1 MAKSSNSSILSLPI
15 AKWGFWCSESFLKTY
30 PLAGHQYTD
39 LDVSY
44 MPLMQRRRLNSLN
57 KIFFHTVNIC
67 EQNIKDKP
75 IVFGSRY
82 GELPRTVNI
91 LKSLGAGEI
100 VSPTDFSHSVHNT
113 PVALYTIYTKNYQ
126 PANAISAGEDTLMA
140 TILESASQFHSEK
153 KDVLLV
159 FAEDKMPE
167 PYTQSNLEE
176 AIHAYGLAILIS
188 STNPKVS
195 LTWQKN
201 GPRQKPRL
209 QIAAFME
216 GLHNPAKEFYL
227 NAFGHE
233 YLFKKEVHDK

>member
-1 MAKSSNSSILSLPI
+1 LCWGFSQLSLPI

-30 PLAGHQYTD
+30 TLPGHQFTD
-39 LDVSY
+39 LDVSFL
-44 MPLMQRRRLNSLN
+44 PLMQRRRLNSLS

-67 EQNIKDKP
+67 EPNLKDQP

-91 LKSLGAGEI
+91 LKSLGIEEL

-113 PVALYTIYTKNYQ
+113 PVALYSIYTKNHQ

-140 TILESASQFHSEK
+140 TILESVSLFHIEK

-159 FAEDKMPE
+159 FGEDKLPE
-167 PYTQSNLEE
+167 PYTQPNLED
-176 AIHAYGLAILIS
+176 AIHAYGLAILVS
-188 STNPKVS
+188 STNPKIT

-201 GPRQKPRL
+201 APMKTPRL
-209 QIAAFME
+209 QIPTFME
-216 GLHNPAKEFYL
+216 GLFKPSEEFNL

-233 YLFKKEVHDK
+233 YLFKKEVHAK